1 MCQFENQFKAARRG
15 TYEQVAKRIKLD
27 DAFFKKTPRDFKVH
41 IYKVLK
47 MKVHLG
53 AKFTISEK
61 AMKMMNSLILHAFD
75 KIAKEASKIAKCN
88 KKSGEF
94 SE

>member
-1 MCQFENQFKAARRG
+1 MRQFENQFKAARRG

-27 DAFFKKTPRDFKVH
+27 DAFFKKAPRDFKVH
-41 IYKVLK
+41 IYKVL

-61 AMKMMNSLILHAFD
+61 AMTMMNSLILHAFD

>member
-41 IYKVLK
+41 IYKVL

-61 AMKMMNSLILHAFD
+61 AMTMMNSLILHAFD
-75 KIAKEASKIAKCN
+75 KIAKEASKIAKCKN
-88 KKSGEF
+88 QVSF
-94 SE
+94 QNN

>member
-1 MCQFENQFKAARRG
+1 MYQFENQFKAARRG

-27 DAFFKKTPRDFKVH
+27 AAFFKKTPRDFKVH
-41 IYKVLK
+41 IYKVL

-53 AKFTISEK
+53 ATISEK
-61 AMKMMNSLILHAFD
+61 AMTMMNSLILHAFD